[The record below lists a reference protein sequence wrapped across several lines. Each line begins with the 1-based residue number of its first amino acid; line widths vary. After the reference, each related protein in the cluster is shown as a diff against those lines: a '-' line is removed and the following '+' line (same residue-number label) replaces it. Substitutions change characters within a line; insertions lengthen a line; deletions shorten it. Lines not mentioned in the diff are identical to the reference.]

1 MRCIMDKIEKEV
13 STENLQPQIVV
24 PTNVEQKK
32 WICEVCGYANPEYT
46 ALCKKC
52 SNYLERR

>member
-1 MRCIMDKIEKEV
+1 M
-13 STENLQPQIVV
+13 ENKQKDNATNATHQQSQIVIPINN
-24 PTNVEQKK
+24 PTPVK

-52 SNYLERR
+52 SNYLQRS